1 MPNEIKARKT
11 SSDTR
16 PLGAPHSWAKTP
28 GTLISGQA
36 AIDGADHAAVMM
48 ETKWGADRLRLLVS
62 PELREKFDRQRY
74 LLNRAIWHGDL
85 ETVRREAA
93 RMAKAWEVLDQSAE
107 LLGDPKLDPA
117 VWELALEDGT
127 VVALVRH
134 REDARHVIAEGRQV
148 IVMDLDE
155 ISRMISNYREVVDV
169 KITFPGAE
177 VTAIRRTISDPLDRL
192 VDSEADLDD
201 PIPDF
206 GSPLQ

>member
-1 MPNEIKARKT
+1 MSRVKE
-11 SSDTR
+11 DTR
-16 PLGAPHSWAKTP
+16 PLGASHSWAKTP
-28 GTLISGQA
+28 GTYITGQA
-36 AIDGADHAAVMM
+36 ARDGADYAAAMM
-48 ETKWGADRLRLLVS
+48 EAKWGVDRLRLLV
-62 PELREKFDRQRY
+62 PMELRERFDRQRY
-74 LLNRAIWHGDL
+74 LFNRANWHGDT
-85 ETVRREAA
+85 EAVKREAA
-93 RMAKAWEVLDQSAE
+93 RMASAWRVLDQAAE
-107 LLGDPKLDPA
+107 AAHAPELHPL

-134 REDARHVIAEGRQV
+134 REDARHVVAEGRQV

-155 ISRMISNYREVVDV
+155 IGRMISNYREVVDV

-192 VDSEADLDD
+192 VDSETDLDD